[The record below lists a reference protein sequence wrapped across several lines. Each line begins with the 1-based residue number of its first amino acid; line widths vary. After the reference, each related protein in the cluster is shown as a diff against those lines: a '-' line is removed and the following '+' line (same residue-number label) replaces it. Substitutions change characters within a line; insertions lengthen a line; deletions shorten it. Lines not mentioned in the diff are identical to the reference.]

1 VFGLSSLLYRYI
13 DASAAMTKWQRV
25 DGRKVSVLRCLIDS
39 YVNSYH
45 ADVHSLLFLH
55 PIKIFY
61 FYLIQH
67 QLSLHREYV
76 ST

>member
-1 VFGLSSLLYRYI
+1 MFGLSSLLYRYI

-45 ADVHSLLFLH
+45 ADVHSLLYLH
-55 PIKIFY
+55 TINNIL
-61 FYLIQH
+61 YLSNTTSA
-67 QLSLHREYV
+67 LS
-76 ST
+76 T